1 MNIKILAESL
11 TKTFSFLRETYSS
24 LYEEIVNSAGR
35 ILESSRFVGS
45 SPTLFLLLLRWV
57 YIGLYE
63 ETFTVNGKE
72 KDTMNDEYKRIECK
86 IRFFEDLLLRSK
98 DFNEQMLIRS
108 SLVKLRVKQQKMY
121 FQKYGV

>member
-1 MNIKILAESL
+1 MKKHSL
-11 TKTFSFLRETYSS
+11 F
-24 LYEEIVNSAGR
+24 
-35 ILESSRFVGS
+35 
-45 SPTLFLLLLRWV
+45 
-57 YIGLYE
+57 
-63 ETFTVNGKE
+63 NGKE

>member
-1 MNIKILAESL
+1 
-11 TKTFSFLRETYSS
+11 
-24 LYEEIVNSAGR
+24 
-35 ILESSRFVGS
+35 
-45 SPTLFLLLLRWV
+45 
-57 YIGLYE
+57 
-63 ETFTVNGKE
+63 
-72 KDTMNDEYKRIECK
+72 MNDEYKRIECK